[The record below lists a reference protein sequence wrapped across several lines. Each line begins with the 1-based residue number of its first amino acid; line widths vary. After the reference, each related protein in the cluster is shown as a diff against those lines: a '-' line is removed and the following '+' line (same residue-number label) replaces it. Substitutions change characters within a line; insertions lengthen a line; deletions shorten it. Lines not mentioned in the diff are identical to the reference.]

1 MKRILGIVLVLS
13 IATTLQAGSKFT
25 DWSAPVNL
33 GPAVNT
39 SFSDSAPAVSK
50 DGLSLYLTSV
60 RPDPGAQGEGD
71 IWVSQRSS
79 VDDPWGPPVNVLALN
94 SPDTDQAP
102 ALSRDGHYLFFATDR
117 AGGLGGLDIW
127 VSHRENIHD
136 DFDWETP
143 VPITEINS
151 SKNDAGPAYFE
162 NDGGRPQLYFQ
173 SQRPGGAGQ
182 ADIYVSEQQEDGT
195 WGVPQRVAEL
205 SSSFQEQRPSIR
217 FDGLEI
223 IFTSTRPPS
232 VGFDL
237 WVSTRASVTDAWSKP
252 ERLDINSPGSDT
264 GPYLSGD
271 GMTLY
276 FTSDRDGSLLS
287 GDLWVS
293 TRERRK
299 GNE

>member
-1 MKRILGIVLVLS
+1 MKPIRVIVLALS
-13 IATTLQAGSKFT
+13 IATTLQAGGKFT
-25 DWSAPVNL
+25 DWSTPTNL

-39 SFSDSAPAVSK
+39 TFSDSAPAVSK
-50 DGLSLYLTSV
+50 NGLSLYLTSV
-60 RPDPGAQGEGD
+60 RPGGLGEGD

-79 VDDPWGPPVNVLALN
+79 VDDPWASPVNVPALN

-117 AGGLGGLDIW
+117 AGGVGGLDIW
-127 VSHRENIHD
+127 VSRRENIHD

-151 SKNDAGPAYFE
+151 SRNDAGPAYFE

-173 SQRPGGAGQ
+173 SQRPGGAGL
-182 ADIYVSEQQEDGT
+182 ADIYRSEQQEDGVWST
-195 WGVPQRVAEL
+195 PQRVTEL
-205 SSSFQEQRPSIR
+205 SSAFQEQRPTIR

-223 IFTSTRPPS
+223 VFTSTRQGS

-237 WVSTRASVTDAWSKP
+237 WVSTRARVNDAWSEPVK
-252 ERLDINSPGSDT
+252 LDINSPGGDT

-276 FTSDRDGSLLS
+276 FTSDRAGSLAS
-287 GDLWVS
+287 ADLWVS
-293 TRERRK
+293 TRERRR